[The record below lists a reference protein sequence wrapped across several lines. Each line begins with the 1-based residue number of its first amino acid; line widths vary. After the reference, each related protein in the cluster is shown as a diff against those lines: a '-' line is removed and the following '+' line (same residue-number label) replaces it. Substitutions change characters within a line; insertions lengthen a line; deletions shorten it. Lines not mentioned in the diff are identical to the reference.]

1 MDHSLPRLTVSASS
15 SIEAGNF
22 KSQNANCKFEICNC
36 YFAICNRSGL
46 AFACVAFL
54 AAAGFARGDE
64 SAGNQAIAAS
74 ARNVQNESA
83 LSADLR
89 YRIDAFGHQLAGQG
103 SYQQL
108 GKGPE
113 KLLRLE
119 LKIQVAD
126 QAITRQE
133 ICGPTFY
140 YIRRESPFAPTSLAR
155 VNLRHVRDAIAR
167 APAPIATNPA
177 EVWIL
182 LGGLPRLLETL
193 HRNFEFEEPRGDALQ
208 FTTEGAKDVQS
219 LPVIVVRG
227 RWKEE
232 RLEALQ
238 STSKRSSK
246 DEPEQIPDAVELVLG
261 RPDDSQLPL
270 FPYRITYLQDAKSEG
285 GKEGRGGEALRGMLT
300 LELFN
305 VHRKGDLDPRGFD
318 YDPNGQEVADLTQ
331 AYLQRL
337 GLAKPR

>member
-1 MDHSLPRLTVSASS
+1 MRALAAACLRYFSAWHIANLWQNPHHRAMDHSLPRLTLCLV
-15 SIEAGNF
+15 
-22 KSQNANCKFEICNC
+22 
-36 YFAICNRSGL
+36 
-46 AFACVAFL
+46 FL
-54 AAAGFARGDE
+54 LGAAAGSSRSANSAETAGD
-64 SAGNQAIAAS
+64 QAVAAA

-133 ICGPTFY
+133 VCGPTFY
-140 YIRRESPFAPTSLAR
+140 YIRRESPFAPTSLGR
-155 VNLRHVRDAIAR
+155 VNLRHVREAIAR

-193 HRNFEFEEPRGDALQ
+193 HRNFEFDEPREDALQ

-219 LPVIVVRG
+219 LPVLVVRG
-227 RWKEE
+227 RWKKQ

-238 STSKRSSK
+238 TTSTTPSSLSSAGPTIRSCRSFHIASRICRTRNQRAGKR
-246 DEPEQIPDAVELVLG
+246 AG
-261 RPDDSQLPL
+261 
-270 FPYRITYLQDAKSEG
+270 
-285 GKEGRGGEALRGMLT
+285 EGRRSAGCSRWNCSTCTA
-300 LELFN
+300 
-305 VHRKGDLDPRGFD
+305 K
-318 YDPNGQEVADLTQ
+318 AISI
-331 AYLQRL
+331 
-337 GLAKPR
+337 LAASSTIPTGRRWPT

>member
-1 MDHSLPRLTVSASS
+1 MRALAAACLRYFSAWHIANLWQNPHHRAMDHSLPRLTLCLV
-15 SIEAGNF
+15 
-22 KSQNANCKFEICNC
+22 
-36 YFAICNRSGL
+36 
-46 AFACVAFL
+46 FL
-54 AAAGFARGDE
+54 LGAAAGSSRSANSAETAGD
-64 SAGNQAIAAS
+64 QAVAAA

-89 YRIDAFGHQLAGQG
+89 YRIDAFGHQLGGQG

-133 ICGPTFY
+133 VCGPTFY
-140 YIRRESPFAPTSLAR
+140 YIRRESPFAPTSLGR
-155 VNLRHVRDAIAR
+155 VNLRHVREAIAR

-193 HRNFEFEEPRGDALQ
+193 HRNFEFDEPREDALQ

-219 LPVIVVRG
+219 LPVLVVRG
-227 RWKEE
+227 RWKKQ

-238 STSKRSSK
+238 TTSKGPSK
-246 DEPEQIPDAVELVLG
+246 DDPEQLPDAVELILG

-270 FPYRITYLQDAKSEG
+270 FPYRITYLQDAKSAG
-285 GKEGRGGEALRGMLT
+285 GKEGRGGEAQRGMLT

-305 VHRKGDLDPRGFD
+305 VHRKGDLDPRGFE
-318 YDPNGQEVADLTQ
+318 YIPNGQEVADLTQ